1 MFTNKQ
7 LVAYCQQVYDAS
19 WVYWYG
25 TCGYKCTESLYA
37 SKAKQYPAHY
47 TSDRASG
54 YKADIKAGRMCAD
67 CVGMIKSFFWKG
79 GDINGKNVYA
89 SNHCPD
95 VSADGMIKLCKESG
109 PIANM
114 PDVPGLVVWKSGHI
128 GVYIGDGYTIE
139 MRGFAYDCVKRKVS
153 AGPWTKWGKLPAS
166 MLEYSDMDKPT
177 DAFMALG
184 DRLLRNGSEGDDV
197 RELQRAL
204 IELGYSC
211 GSWGVDGGFVDATEI
226 AVKAFQARAG
236 LEEDGVV
243 GPLTV
248 AALEQALDAQE
259 HQQDKKHVGIV
270 GGACYVRTEP
280 HVAKGN
286 ILGVV
291 REGDTLDYLGQT
303 SPEGWLSVDYRGKS
317 GWVSGKYGRVIK

>member
-7 LVAYCQQVYDAS
+7 LVQYVQLVYDAS

-25 TCGYKCTESLYA
+25 TCGYKCTESLYN
-37 SKAKQYPAHY
+37 SKAKQYPSHY
-47 TSDRASG
+47 TASRKAA
-54 YKADIKAGRMCAD
+54 YMADIKAGRMCAD

-79 GDINGKNVYA
+79 GDISGKNVYA

-95 VSADGMIKLCKESG
+95 VSADGMIKLCKKSG

-114 PDVPGLVVWKSGHI
+114 PDIPGLVVWKSGHI

-177 DAFMALG
+177 DDYIALG

-211 GSWGVDGGFVDATEI
+211 GSWGVDGDFGDATEL
-226 AVKAFQARAG
+226 AVKAFQARHG
-236 LEEDGVV
+236 LEEDGIV

-248 AALEQALDAQE
+248 AALNKALQDQE
-259 HQQDKKHVGIV
+259 DGADKHVGIV
-270 GGACYVRTEP
+270 GGNCYVREAP
-280 HVAKGN
+280 NKEAKA
-286 ILGVV
+286 LGVA
-291 REGDTLDYLGQT
+291 REGEML
-303 SPEGWLSVDYRGKS
+303 DYRGETSPDGWLAVVWRDKN
-317 GWVSGKYGRVIK
+317 GWVSGKYGRVIA